1 MPALRSIVLSTALIL
16 AFSFLRHY
24 ILKSLPERRYTSPD
38 ATAFSQ
44 IKLAGVLLFGIIPWA
59 ALYYTDADMM
69 NVGLSS
75 CDSASFWYLFI
86 LIPMLIVALQI
97 FLPTSKEVLGRYPD
111 LSPVQWSGGSVL
123 LLLMGWL
130 LYTAA
135 YELLFSG
142 VLFFSCYREYGLA
155 AGVIINIAFYS
166 LAHIPKGMQETL
178 GAIPFGLLLCFI
190 SYLTGSVYMAFVVH
204 VTLALSTQVVTLRR
218 RGLLGQRGSA

>member
-1 MPALRSIVLSTALIL
+1 MPALRSILLSTALIL
-16 AFSFLRHY
+16 VFSVFRHQ
-24 ILKSLPERRYTSPD
+24 ILKRRSDSSFTSPD
-38 ATAFSQ
+38 ATAFSL
-44 IKLAGVLLFGIIPWA
+44 IKSAGILLFGIIPWA
-59 ALYYTDADMM
+59 ALYYTDADMI
-69 NVGLSS
+69 NFGLSS
-75 CDSASFWYLFI
+75 GDSASFWYLFI

-97 FLPTSKEVLGRYPD
+97 ILPTSKSVLVRYPD
-111 LSPVQWSGGSVL
+111 LSPGQWSGGYVML
-123 LLLMGWL
+123 LLTGWL

-135 YELLFSG
+135 YELLFRG

-204 VTLALSTQVVTLRR
+204 VTLSLSTQVVTLRR
-218 RGLLGQRGSA
+218 RGLLGQGR